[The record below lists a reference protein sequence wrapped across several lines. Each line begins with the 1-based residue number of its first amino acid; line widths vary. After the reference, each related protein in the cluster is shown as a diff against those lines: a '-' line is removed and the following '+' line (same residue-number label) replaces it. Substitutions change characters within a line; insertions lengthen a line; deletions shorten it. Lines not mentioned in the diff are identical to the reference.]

1 MNQKLEK
8 NEILIQHG
16 FKQIIVDLESE
27 KNKTLEAILKK
38 YKDNLFISV
47 PLNTLLI
54 TESEFNKTIDITDV
68 VVAQSYYIVNL
79 KHDAKG

>member
-16 FKQIIVDLESE
+16 FKRIVIDLDSE

-54 TESEFNKTIDITDV
+54 TESEFNKSIDITDM

>member
-16 FKQIIVDLESE
+16 FKHIIVDLESE

-54 TESEFNKTIDITDV
+54 TESELNKTIDITDV